1 MNPTLSARIARRA
14 KLLLCALAATALA
27 ACGVGQDGT
36 GATPDTQAT
45 GVVTGFGS
53 VIVDG
58 VHYDVSAAA
67 ISTDGSTGR
76 SQSDLRV
83 GMVVTVTGTL
93 AADGSSG
100 TASQVA
106 YESLLRG
113 AVDETPGLSAL
124 RVLGQRI
131 AVDST
136 TVFEGVDSLGDL
148 RAADALEVSGFTDP
162 AGGFRATW
170 IRKESSASAPQLTGF
185 ISQVNG
191 SVVSLAGLN
200 VNLSNATLVG
210 VTLNTLATGQ
220 RVRVQLQAPP
230 SAGAAVAS
238 RLVLL
243 GNGLEGALRRQA
255 IQGLVNQW
263 NSVNQTFLLDG
274 QRVRLDAATQF
285 QDGGLTDIGN
295 GARVRV
301 LGTRG
306 SDGTLTAERVLI
318 YRPAIDGYVRG
329 RVTAIDRAA
338 LRFTVQVAS
347 GVQVQVRAT
356 TVLSDLSL
364 ANNLTFANLTV
375 GDEVL
380 ALGWLSGTR
389 LDAGLVQRLP
399 LIATGV
405 GIGGP
410 VSNFNAGTG
419 TLTILGVTVGTN
431 TAGAQFFDAQGGS
444 QTQAQFF
451 AALAADALVRAEGAM
466 VGNVLVANTVRRV
479 P

>member
-1 MNPTLSARIARRA
+1 MNPTFSARIARRA
-14 KLLLCALAATALA
+14 KLLLCALAATTLA

-36 GATPDTQAT
+36 GAAPDTQAT
-45 GVVTGFGS
+45 GVITGFGS

-76 SQSDLRV
+76 NQADLRV

-113 AVDETPGLSAL
+113 AVDEAPGLSAL

-136 TVFEGVDSLGDL
+136 TVFEGAATLADL
-148 RAADALEVSGFTDP
+148 RAADALEVSGFIDP

-170 IRKESSASAPQLTGF
+170 IRKESSASLPQLTGF

-191 SVVSLAGLN
+191 NVVGLAGLN
-200 VNLSNATLVG
+200 VNVSNATLVG
-210 VTLNTLATGQ
+210 VTLNTLANGQ

-230 SAGAAVAS
+230 SAGTAVAT

-243 GNGLEGALRRQA
+243 GTGLEGALRRQA

-263 NSVNQTFLLDG
+263 NSINQTFVLDG
-274 QRVRLDAATQF
+274 QRVRLDGATQF
-285 QDGGLTDIGN
+285 EDGILADIGN

-301 LGTRG
+301 IGTRG
-306 SDGTLTAERVLI
+306 SDGMLTAERVLI

-347 GVQVQVRAT
+347 GVQVQLRT
-356 TVLSDLSL
+356 TTLLSDLSL
-364 ANNLTFANLTV
+364 ANNLTPTNLTV

-399 LIATGV
+399 LIATGA
-405 GIGGP
+405 GLGGP

-431 TAGAQFFDAQGGS
+431 NAQFFDAQGAL
-444 QTQAQFF
+444 QNQAQFF
-451 AALAADALVRAEGAM
+451 AALTNGASVRADGAL

>member
-1 MNPTLSARIARRA
+1 MNPTLSARFGHRA
-14 KLLLCALAATALA
+14 KLLLCVLAATALT

-45 GVVTGFGS
+45 GVITGFGS

-58 VHYDVSAAA
+58 VPYDVSAAA
-67 ISTDGSTGR
+67 ISTDGNTGR
-76 SQSDLRV
+76 SQTDLRV

-93 AADGSSG
+93 AADGNSG

-113 AVDETPGLSAL
+113 ALDETPGANAL

-136 TVFEGVDSLGDL
+136 TVFEGVDSLAAL
-148 RAADALEVSGFTDP
+148 RTADALEVSGFTDP

-170 IRKESSASAPQLTGF
+170 IRKEGSASAPQLTGF

-191 SVVSLAGLN
+191 STVGLAGLN
-200 VNLSNATLVG
+200 LNVANATLVG
-210 VTLNTLATGQ
+210 VTLNTLANGQ

-230 SAGAAVAS
+230 SAGAAVAT

-243 GNGLEGALRRQA
+243 GSGLEGALRRQA
-255 IQGLVNQW
+255 LQGLVSQW
-263 NSVNQTFLLDG
+263 DSANQTFLLDG
-274 QRVRLDAATQF
+274 QRVRLDAATLF
-285 QDGGLTDIGN
+285 QDGVLADIGN

-306 SDGTLTAERVLI
+306 GDSILAAERVLI

-347 GVQVQVRAT
+347 GVQVQLRAT

-364 ANNLTFANLTV
+364 ANNLSFANLTV

-405 GIGGP
+405 GVGGP
-410 VSNFNAGTG
+410 VSSFNAGAG

-431 TAGAQFFDAQGGS
+431 SAGVQFFDAQGAT
-444 QTQAQFF
+444 QTQVQFF
-451 AALAADALVRAEGAM
+451 AALTPNGLVRADGAL
-466 VGNVLVANTVRRV
+466 VGNVLVANAVRRV

>member
-1 MNPTLSARIARRA
+1 LS
-14 KLLLCALAATALA
+14 
-27 ACGVGQDGT
+27 G
-36 GATPDTQAT
+36 
-45 GVVTGFGS
+45 
-53 VIVDG
+53 
-58 VHYDVSAAA
+58 
-67 ISTDGSTGR
+67 
-76 SQSDLRV
+76 
-83 GMVVTVTGTL
+83 
-93 AADGSSG
+93 
-100 TASQVA
+100 
-106 YESLLRG
+106 
-113 AVDETPGLSAL
+113 
-124 RVLGQRI
+124 
-131 AVDST
+131 
-136 TVFEGVDSLGDL
+136 
-148 RAADALEVSGFTDP
+148 
-162 AGGFRATW
+162 
-170 IRKESSASAPQLTGF
+170 
-185 ISQVNG
+185 
-191 SVVSLAGLN
+191 
-200 VNLSNATLVG
+200 
-210 VTLNTLATGQ
+210 
-220 RVRVQLQAPP
+220 
-230 SAGAAVAS
+230 
-238 RLVLL
+238 
-243 GNGLEGALRRQA
+243 GLEGALRRQA

-285 QDGGLTDIGN
+285 QDGSLTDIGN
-295 GARVRV
+295 GARV

-306 SDGTLTAERVLI
+306 SDGTLTADRVLI

-329 RVTAIDRAA
+329 RVTAIDRTA
-338 LRFTVQVAS
+338 LRFAVQVAS

-399 LIATGV
+399 LIAAGV
-405 GIGGP
+405 GVGGP
-410 VSNFNAGTG
+410 VSSFNAGAG

>member
-1 MNPTLSARIARRA
+1 MNPILSARMARHA
-14 KLLLCALAATALA
+14 KLLLCALATTALA

-45 GVVTGFGS
+45 GVITGFGS

-67 ISTDGSTGR
+67 ISTDGSTGH
-76 SQSDLRV
+76 SQADLRA

-100 TASQVA
+100 TASQLA

-113 AVDETPGLSAL
+113 AIDEAPGLSAL

-136 TVFEGVDSLGDL
+136 TVFDGVANLSDL
-148 RAADALEVSGFTDP
+148 RTADALEVSGFTDP

-191 SVVSLAGLN
+191 SVVGLAGLN
-200 VNLSNATLVG
+200 VNLANATLVG

-230 SAGAAVAS
+230 NAGAALAN

-243 GNGLEGALRRQA
+243 SDGLEGALRRQA

-274 QRVRLDAATQF
+274 QRVRLEAVTQF
-285 QDGGLTDIGN
+285 QDGSLADIGN

-306 SDGTLTAERVLI
+306 SDGTLTAERVLV
-318 YRPAIDGYVRG
+318 YRPAIDGYLRG
-329 RVTAIDRAA
+329 RVIAIDRAA
-338 LRFTVQVAS
+338 LRFAVQVAS

-364 ANNLTFANLTV
+364 ASNLTFANLTV

-380 ALGWLSGTR
+380 ALGWLSSTR
-389 LDAGLVQRLP
+389 LDAGLVQ
-399 LIATGV
+399 
-405 GIGGP
+405 IG
-410 VSNFNAGTG
+410 
-419 TLTILGVTVGTN
+419 
-431 TAGAQFFDAQGGS
+431 
-444 QTQAQFF
+444 
-451 AALAADALVRAEGAM
+451 RASWRE
-466 VGNVLVANTVRRV
+466 RV
-479 P
+479 

>member
-1 MNPTLSARIARRA
+1 MNPILSARMARRT
-14 KLLLCALAATALA
+14 KLLLCALATTALA

-45 GVVTGFGS
+45 GVITGFGS

-76 SQSDLRV
+76 SQADLRA

-100 TASQVA
+100 TASQLA

-113 AVDETPGLSAL
+113 AIDEAPGLSAL

-136 TVFEGVDSLGDL
+136 TVFDGVANLSDL
-148 RAADALEVSGFTDP
+148 RPADALEVSGFTNP

-191 SVVSLAGLN
+191 SVVGLAGLN
-200 VNLSNATLVG
+200 VNVANATLVG

-230 SAGAAVAS
+230 SAGAAVAT

-243 GNGLEGALRRQA
+243 GSGLDGALRRQA

-285 QDGGLTDIGN
+285 QDGSLTDIGN

-347 GVQVQVRAT
+347 GVQVQLRAT
-356 TVLSDLSL
+356 TLLSDLSL
-364 ANNLTFANLTV
+364 ANNLTPTNLTV

-410 VSNFNAGTG
+410 VSSFNAGTG

-431 TAGAQFFDAQGGS
+431 SAGAQFFDAQGVP
-444 QTQAQFF
+444 QNQAQFF
-451 AALAADALVRAEGAM
+451 AALAANDLVRADGAL